1 MNDKKI
7 VQLFKDGQREKAFSK
22 LYSLYPKI
30 EALILSKGG
39 QKHDFNTC
47 F

>member
-7 VQLFKDGQREKAFSK
+7 LELFKDGQREKAFAK

-30 EALILSKGG
+30 ETLILK
-39 QKHDFNTC
+39 Q
-47 F
+47 